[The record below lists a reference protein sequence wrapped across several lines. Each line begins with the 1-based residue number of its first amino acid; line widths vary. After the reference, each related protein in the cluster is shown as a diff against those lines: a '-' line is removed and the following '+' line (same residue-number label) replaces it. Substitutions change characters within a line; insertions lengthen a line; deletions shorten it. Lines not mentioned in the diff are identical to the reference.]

1 MFADNAGEHLAY
13 GEPTWLSDVLAA
25 RLFAFMKMRSTL
37 RFSSDICGMLLLYA
51 KKAQLRPR

>member
-1 MFADNAGEHLAY
+1 MFASNAGERLAY
-13 GEPTWLSDVLAA
+13 GKLTWFSDALAA

-37 RFSSDICGMLLLYA
+37 RFSGAICGMLLLYA